1 MGDVLIKSPRQSFK
15 VGALYLRVQMR
26 AAQTA
31 LGGEG
36 RMCWWGREGRRRV
49 CAEGM
54 TSQLCS
60 HGRGVYTLL
69 LALQNFFSFNF

>member
-26 AAQTA
+26 AVQTA

-36 RMCWWGREGRRRV
+36 RMCWWVKKGRRKV
-49 CAEGM
+49 WAQGM

-69 LALQNFFSFNF
+69 LALENLFFF